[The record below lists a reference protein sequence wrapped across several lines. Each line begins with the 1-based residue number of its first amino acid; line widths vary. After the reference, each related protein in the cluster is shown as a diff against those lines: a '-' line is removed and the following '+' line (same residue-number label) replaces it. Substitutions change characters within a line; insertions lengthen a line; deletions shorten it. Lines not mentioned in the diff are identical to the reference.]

1 VPLLDEHERRAV
13 EHTVLVRHR
22 LEEQYENL
30 EQQNQTSALGMWL
43 FLATEVMFFGTLFTV
58 LSVYRYL
65 YTDAFEH
72 ASRRLNWQIAS
83 INTVVLLVSSMSM
96 ALAVYFVQ
104 AGRTRALIICL
115 LTTAALGIAFLGFK
129 GYEYYDDYQQG
140 LILGSQFSPSDWIE
154 QEGLSPDQI
163 PQVQLFLFL
172 YWFMTAGHA
181 LHVIIGIGAVLTM
194 AVLAAKG
201 RFDAAYYGP
210 VDVTGLYWHFVD
222 VVWIFLLPML
232 YLLGTH

>member
-1 VPLLDEHERRAV
+1 VPLLDEHEWKAL

-22 LEEQYENL
+22 LEEHYENL
-30 EQQNQTSALGMWL
+30 EQQNHTSALGMWL
-43 FLATEVMFFGTLFTV
+43 FLATEVMFFGVLFTT

-65 YTDAFEH
+65 YTEAFEF

-104 AGRTRALIICL
+104 SGRTRSLVLSL
-115 LTTAALGIAFLGFK
+115 LTTAALGTAFLGLK
-129 GYEYYDDYQQG
+129 GYEYYDDYRQG
-140 LILGSQFSPSDWIE
+140 LILGSQFRPGDWIG

-181 LHVIIGIGAVLTM
+181 LHVIIGIAAVLTM
-194 AVLAAKG
+194 AALAAKG